1 MKRIGCDPGIS
12 GALALLDDNLALL
25 DVLDMPTM
33 ALSKTKRQVNAAE
46 LAKILSKWK
55 GATAYVEKV
64 SAYPGQGVTAM
75 FNFGMSYG
83 TLLGVLAAL
92 QIPVVLVSPQSWK
105 KKAGILGKE
114 KDISR
119 TKAQQL
125 YPEADLARKKDCDR
139 ADSILIARFGGD

>member
-1 MKRIGCDPGIS
+1 MKRIGIDPGIS

-25 DVLDMPTM
+25 DVLDMPIM

-55 GATAYVEKV
+55 DATAYVEKV

-83 TLLGVLAAL
+83 TLLGVLGAL

-114 KDISR
+114 KDMSR

-125 YPEADLARKKDCDR
+125 YPEADLARKKDCGR
-139 ADSILIARFGGD
+139 AESILIARFGGN